1 MNGGSA
7 ATEPVGSLDVALT
20 HAFDLLNRRPQ
31 LALEQATVIL
41 EGVPGHPIATLIV
54 GTAQRLLGDTPSALG
69 TLENLTRSQPKASAA
84 HYEYGLALASVGRG
98 EEAVASLRR
107 AVELSPELPGAW
119 RALADHLTAI
129 GDTAGADAAYA
140 RHIKAATR
148 DPRLLRPAA
157 ALCENDI
164 PLAEALLREHLREH
178 PTDVAAIRM
187 FAEVAARLGRYQDAE
202 NLLTRCLELAP
213 GFHGA
218 RQNYAVALFR
228 QGKHAAALP
237 EIERL
242 LAIEPR
248 NPNYRSLHAA
258 VLAGVGE
265 YARAIDIRS
274 EERRVGKECRS
285 RWSPYH

>member
-1 MNGGSA
+1 MKAGGGA
-7 ATEPVGSLDVALT
+7 AQPVGSLDSALA
-20 HAFDLLNRRPQ
+20 HALDLIDGQPS
-31 LALEQATVIL
+31 LALEQATEIL
-41 EGVPGHPIATLIV
+41 KTVSGHPIATLVV
-54 GTAQRLLGDTPSALG
+54 GMAQRRLGDPAAALD
-69 TLENLTRSQPKASAA
+69 TLEPLVRSQPQAGAV
-84 HYEYGLALASVGRG
+84 HFEYGLALADAGQGEAAVG
-98 EEAVASLRR
+98 ALRR
-107 AVELSPELPGAW
+107 AVELSPALPGAW
-119 RALADHLTAI
+119 QALADHLTAI

-164 PLAEALLREHLREH
+164 PLAETLLREHLCER

-218 RQNYAVALFR
+218 RHNYAVALFR

-258 VLAGVGE
+258 VLAGVAE
-265 YARAIDIRS
+265 YARAIDI
-274 EERRVGKECRS
+274 
-285 RWSPYH
+285 

>member
-1 MNGGSA
+1 MKAGGGA
-7 ATEPVGSLDVALT
+7 AQPVGSLDSALA
-20 HAFDLLNRRPQ
+20 HALDLIDGQPS
-31 LALEQATVIL
+31 LALEQATEIL
-41 EGVPGHPIATLIV
+41 KTVSGHPIATLVV
-54 GTAQRLLGDTPSALG
+54 GMAQRRLGDPAAALD
-69 TLENLTRSQPKASAA
+69 TLEPLVRSQPQAGAV
-84 HYEYGLALASVGRG
+84 HFEYGLALADAGQGEAAVG
-98 EEAVASLRR
+98 ALRR
-107 AVELSPELPGAW
+107 GVELTPALPGAW
-119 RALADHLTAI
+119 QALADHLTAI

-164 PLAEALLREHLREH
+164 PLAETLLREHLCER

-218 RQNYAVALFR
+218 RHNYAVALFR

-248 NPNYRSLHAA
+248 NPNIEACTPRYWPGSPSMPAP
-258 VLAGVGE
+258 
-265 YARAIDIRS
+265 S
-274 EERRVGKECRS
+274 TSMRRRS
-285 RWSPYH
+285 RSIRARPRSG